1 VPSCLIILATWLGRE
16 TYVYALRQA
25 LRAIRTNWIAS
36 VATMTTMTLCLT
48 ILAGFSLLQ
57 LNLNKLLEDLQN
69 DLEVTAFID
78 TAADEEV
85 LLATIRSWSDVATVK
100 FVPSS
105 EGFESLITDIPGLQ
119 NSAQLVGNVLPD
131 RVDLVLYDPS
141 RASFVAEQL
150 AALPGIQEVIDGSEA
165 VQTFL
170 AINDSVRVLGLILIV
185 ILLISALFAIV
196 NSIRAAITSRKN
208 EIDVMR
214 LVGATRGFIRSPFL
228 IEGFLLGIFSALIT
242 LALVVPGYNYVTLRL
257 QEAIGFIPFER
268 DLLVLGRVALLLFAL
283 ALLVG
288 LVGSAISV
296 SQHLREER

>member
-1 VPSCLIILATWLGRE
+1 M
-16 TYVYALRQA
+16 YALRQA

-57 LNLNKLLEDLQN
+57 LNLNRVLEDLQN
-69 DLEVTAFID
+69 DLEVTAYID
-78 TAADEEV
+78 PEADEEI
-85 LLATIRSWSDVATVK
+85 LLATIRSWGEVAGIE
-100 FVPSS
+100 FVSKE
-105 EGFESLITDIPGLQ
+105 EGFASLMSDIPGLQ
-119 NSAQLVGNVLPD
+119 GSAQLVGNPLPD
-131 RVDLVLYDPS
+131 RVDLTLYDP
-141 RASFVAEQL
+141 AQAPVIAEQL
-150 AALPGIQEVIDGSEA
+150 RSLPGIQDVQDGSEA
-165 VQTFL
+165 IQTFL
-170 AINDSVRVLGLILIV
+170 AINASVRVLGFILII
-185 ILLISALFAIV
+185 ILLVSALFAIV
-196 NSIRAAITSRKN
+196 NSIRAAITARKN

-228 IEGFLLGIFSALIT
+228 VEGFLLGLFSALVT
-242 LALVVPGYNYVTLRL
+242 LALVVPGYNYVTMRL

-288 LVGSAISV
+288 LVGSALSV

>member
-1 VPSCLIILATWLGRE
+1 M
-16 TYVYALRQA
+16 YALRQA

-57 LNLNKLLEDLQN
+57 LNLNRVLEDLQN
-69 DLEVTAFID
+69 DLEVTAYID
-78 TAADEEV
+78 PEADEEI
-85 LLATIRSWSDVATVK
+85 LLATLRSWGEVAGIE
-100 FVPSS
+100 FVSKE
-105 EGFESLITDIPGLQ
+105 EGFASLMSDIPGLQ
-119 NSAQLVGNVLPD
+119 GSAQLVGNPLPD
-131 RVDLVLYDPS
+131 RVDLTLYDP
-141 RASFVAEQL
+141 AQAPVIAEQL
-150 AALPGIQEVIDGSEA
+150 RSLPGIQDVQDGSEA
-165 VQTFL
+165 IQTFL
-170 AINDSVRVLGLILIV
+170 AINASVRVLGFILII
-185 ILLISALFAIV
+185 ILLVSALFAIV
-196 NSIRAAITSRKN
+196 NSIRAAITARKN

-228 IEGFLLGIFSALIT
+228 VEGFLLGLFSALVT
-242 LALVVPGYNYVTLRL
+242 LALVVPGYNYVTMRL

-288 LVGSAISV
+288 LVGSALSV

>member
-1 VPSCLIILATWLGRE
+1 
-16 TYVYALRQA
+16 VYALSQA

-57 LNLNKLLEDLQN
+57 LNLNRVLEDLQN
-69 DLEVTAFID
+69 DLEVTAYID
-78 TAADEEV
+78 PEADEEI
-85 LLATIRSWSDVATVK
+85 LLATIRSWAEVASIN
-100 FVPSS
+100 FVSKE
-105 EGFESLITDIPGLQ
+105 EGFESLMSDIPGLQ
-119 NSAQLVGNVLPD
+119 GSAQLVGNPLPD
-131 RVDLVLYDPS
+131 RVDLTLYDP
-141 RASFVAEQL
+141 AQAPVVADQL
-150 AALPGIQEVIDGSEA
+150 RLLPGVQNVQDGSEA
-165 VQTFL
+165 IQTFL
-170 AINDSVRVLGLILIV
+170 AINASVRVLGFILII
-185 ILLISALFAIV
+185 ILLVSALFAIV
-196 NSIRAAITSRKN
+196 NSIRAAITARKN

-228 IEGFLLGIFSALIT
+228 VEGFLLGLFSALVT

-268 DLLVLGRVALLLFAL
+268 DIFVLGRVALLLFAL

-288 LVGSAISV
+288 LVGSALSV

>member
-1 VPSCLIILATWLGRE
+1 
-16 TYVYALRQA
+16 VYALRQA

-57 LNLNKLLEDLQN
+57 LNLNRLLEDLQN
-69 DLEVTAFID
+69 DLEVTAFVD
-78 TAADEEV
+78 PEADEEILMAAV
-85 LLATIRSWSDVATVK
+85 RSWPEVATVR
-100 FVPSS
+100 FVSRD
-105 EGFESLITDIPGLQ
+105 EGFEGMMQDIPGLR
-119 NSAQLVGNVLPD
+119 NSAQLVGNPLPD
-131 RVDLVLYDPS
+131 RVDVTLTDPTQVGLV
-141 RASFVAEQL
+141 ATQL
-150 AALPGIQEVIDGSEA
+150 RELPGVEEVIDGRE
-165 VQTFL
+165 TIERFL
-170 AINDSVRVLGLILIV
+170 AINDAVRVLGAILIV
-185 ILLISALFAIV
+185 ILLVSAVFAIV

-228 IEGFLLGIFSALIT
+228 VEGFLLGLFSAIIT
-242 LALVVPGYNYVTLRL
+242 TALVVPGYNYVTLRL

-268 DLLVLGRVALLLFAL
+268 DIMTLGRVALLLFAL

-288 LVGSAISV
+288 LVGSALSV